1 LTEEDKNKKAFNI
14 LYEALLKERYA
25 RNHNGN
31 LEGFEEWLKSC
42 HEMCKL
48 MCEDKQKYQIYI
60 NKINIKNRKG
70 SDTVKTIKKD
80 INRKELIELENKL
93 ESIKDIEIP
102 INTGFLYQIVQLA
115 RKYTELHD
123 KEGRSL

>member
-1 LTEEDKNKKAFNI
+1 
-14 LYEALLKERYA
+14 
-25 RNHNGN
+25 
-31 LEGFEEWLKSC
+31 
-42 HEMCKL
+42 
-48 MCEDKQKYQIYI
+48 
-60 NKINIKNRKG
+60 
-70 SDTVKTIKKD
+70 VKTIKKD